1 MLGPTSIEFSPLGV
15 GQFERPFTLR
25 IREAV
30 PKGDGE
36 LRPIPGRE
44 FQELGQ
50 WAGCHGLIVARVDV
64 ASQYLRESRRRRS
77 L

>member
-1 MLGPTSIEFSPLGV
+1 
-15 GQFERPFTLR
+15 
-25 IREAV
+25 
-30 PKGDGE
+30 
-36 LRPIPGRE
+36 
-44 FQELGQ
+44 LGQ